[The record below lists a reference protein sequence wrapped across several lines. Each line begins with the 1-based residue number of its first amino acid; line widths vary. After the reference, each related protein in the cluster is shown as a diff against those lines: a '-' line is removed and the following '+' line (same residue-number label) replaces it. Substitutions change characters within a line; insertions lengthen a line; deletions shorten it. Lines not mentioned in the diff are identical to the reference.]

1 MIVLFLILSIALFVG
16 SMYGYLLPYIEAE
29 RALTVEKMQKV
40 AATAVIVQMFE
51 AQYEWDDDRPTV
63 VATSKNRSSLNL

>member
-1 MIVLFLILSIALFVG
+1 MTILFLILSIALFVG

-40 AATAVIVQMFE
+40 AATAVIVQMVE
-51 AQYEWDDDRPTV
+51 EQNEWDDDPPTV
-63 VATSKNRSSLNL
+63 VATPKVKRQVL